1 MMILISC
8 CTGVKN
14 YSILILSKNIE
25 DFFMFM
31 AINNFFSKKTRV
43 VGLVEKIEKIGE
55 SEIEVEARDQDGVLW
70 IFAIYDP
77 KHKIKKNKKIYV
89 KFFDHGYDDIQK
101 EIVSWNVGVE
111 YTVKTILGLS
121 LTALS
126 MYVSYVFLMWGL
138 FATLYNYNIF
148 KSGEGVYLL
157 NVIVSMFTAF
167 FCLNTLVYGFNY
179 FKSKLVEFFNFL
191 IVVKE
196 MYKVKDE
203 NGEYVV
209 RKQLDGKKSLVF
221 GLLFIFIVGM
231 FSVYKVEKTLSA
243 KTEVEKAAEKSVLI

>member
-1 MMILISC
+1 
-8 CTGVKN
+8 
-14 YSILILSKNIE
+14 
-25 DFFMFM
+25 MFT

-55 SEIEVEARDQDGVLW
+55 REIEVEARDQDGVLW
-70 IFAIYDP
+70 IFSIYDP
-77 KHKIKKNKKIYV
+77 KNKIKENKKLYV
-89 KFFDHGYDDIQK
+89 KFFDHGYDDVQK

-111 YTVKTILGLS
+111 YTIKTISGLS

-138 FATLYNYNIF
+138 FATLNNYNIF
-148 KSGEGVYLL
+148 KNGEGIYLL
-157 NVIVSMFTAF
+157 NVAVSIFTAF

-179 FKSKLVEFFNFL
+179 FKSKVNEFFSFL
-191 IVVKE
+191 ITPKE
-196 MYKVKDE
+196 IYKEKDK

-209 RKQLDGKKSLVF
+209 RRQFDGKKTLIF
-221 GLLFIFIVGM
+221 ALLIMFITGM
-231 FSVYKVEKTLSA
+231 FSVYKIEKTSST